1 MRFRNKAL
9 FLMEI
14 CKYVLQQTVKT
25 QIKTK
30 QCAQDTYRFDT
41 TVIYRSINSEYI
53 IISIAV

>member
-41 TVIYRSINSEYI
+41 TVSILSSPLLFEVDI
-53 IISIAV
+53 